1 MSKWSLE
8 EWRRNRPPQP
18 SEMSPERLAEYRA
31 KRGLEHNNLYPEHS
45 HKYYNRPLLNQV
57 GTFMHGGGTWEDWD
71 YDIPDDVDFDA
82 QVSRDDL
89 MESDTGWG
97 PLTQAAQG
105 RFGDSMMRNV
115 GGEPAHV
122 NPMEA
127 EIIDNYGQAGQRA
140 VQAVGAGTRNP
151 NTGKKEYFIP
161 AMMAAGAVV
170 SGLGGM
176 YAAHQAG
183 KGARLARKQQKRQL
197 ANIEGYEQMG
207 EEFMDPNSARNQMY
221 LQNIQQQGL
230 NQVAL
235 QNQMAQRNAAAYGGG
250 FSGAQAQQAQ
260 QARLQAGLQGR
271 QQWLGQMGQQQQT
284 GLGILGKALQMEGDV
299 RDNLGNLRM
308 AQSAAQ
314 GQMVSGAMSGIGQG
328 MMGYQT
334 ALAGAPQPQIP
345 YAPGTK

>member
-18 SEMSPERLAEYRA
+18 EEMSAIEEAMYWAR
-31 KRGLEHNNLYPEHS
+31 RGDKPV
-45 HKYYNRPLLNQV
+45 LNQA
-57 GTFMHGGGTWEDWD
+57 GTFMHGGGTYDDWD
-71 YDIPDDVDFDA
+71 YDIPNEVDFDA
-82 QVSRDDL
+82 QVSRNDL
-89 MESDTGWG
+89 MESGTGWG
-97 PLTQAAQG
+97 PLNQAAQG

-345 YAPGTK
+345 YASGTK